1 MSRPFSK
8 ASEEKDIWE
17 NPDAAVA
24 PERLLEALSRISEA
38 ITSDLYLDDV
48 LKFIVT
54 VTAELLHS
62 KICSLMLLDE
72 QNGELVVKATQS
84 ISEDYLKKP
93 NIPLGSGIAGRVA
106 QNCQEI
112 AVADVRVDDRYM
124 CTDIARRENLC
135 SLLSVPLI
143 FKGKVIGVLNCYT
156 SQPHVFTAGEKA
168 VIRSIAGQA
177 AVVIENFRL
186 VVESQVIREE
196 LETRKL
202 VEEAKRLLMARE
214 GLSEKEAYR
223 RLRQYSMNQRRS
235 IRIIAEG
242 IVLDQKNANGR

>member
-1 MSRPFSK
+1 
-8 ASEEKDIWE
+8 
-17 NPDAAVA
+17 
-24 PERLLEALSRISEA
+24 
-38 ITSDLYLDDV
+38 
-48 LKFIVT
+48 
-54 VTAELLHS
+54 
-62 KICSLMLLDE
+62 
-72 QNGELVVKATQS
+72 
-84 ISEDYLKKP
+84 
-93 NIPLGSGIAGRVA
+93 
-106 QNCQEI
+106 
-112 AVADVRVDDRYM
+112 
-124 CTDIARRENLC
+124 
-135 SLLSVPLI
+135 
-143 FKGKVIGVLNCYT
+143 KGKVIGVLNCYT

-186 VVESQVIREE
+186 VVESQVIRAE
-196 LETRKL
+196 LETRKM